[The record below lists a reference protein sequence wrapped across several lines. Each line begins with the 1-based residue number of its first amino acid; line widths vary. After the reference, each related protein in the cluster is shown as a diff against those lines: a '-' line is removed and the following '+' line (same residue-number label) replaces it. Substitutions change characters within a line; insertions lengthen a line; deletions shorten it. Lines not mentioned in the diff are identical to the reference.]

1 MGTDGDDQ
9 LARVFAEGIDRSR
22 NDSSD
27 RPAPARVHGRDAP
40 GRPMPDQ
47 DRHAV
52 GRAYRHTDASRP
64 SDQRV
69 SLVVGDR
76 LRGVVAANLGH
87 AFSVDLSLLKPS
99 TRADGLAK
107 PGAILA
113 DSALVVPDREA
124 KVQRRKGGTT
134 HSACTRCERVTESVS
149 IQKG

>member
-1 MGTDGDDQ
+1 MGTDGDNQ

-27 RPAPARVHGRDAP
+27 CPAPARVHGRDAP

-47 DRHAV
+47 DGHAV
-52 GRAYRHTDASRP
+52 GRAYRHTDPSRP

-69 SLVVGDR
+69 SLVFDDR

-99 TRADGLAK
+99 TRADGTAK
-107 PGAILA
+107 PGAILT
-113 DSALVVPDREA
+113 DGALVIPNRETE
-124 KVQRRKGGTT
+124 VQRRKRRTT
-134 HSACTRCERVTESVS
+134 HATCARCERVTESMSV
-149 IQKG
+149 QKG